1 MAVLCG
7 LPIYTRSYPHY
18 PQEKHGNEEMF
29 LWKPPRT
36 DVLCRNHKNAK
47 TLKKWEN
54 HLTFLMSKS
63 FGQFYKM
70 LQKRGGLWYNQYT
83 ILERKG

>member
-47 TLKKWEN
+47 TLKKMGKPLDVFN
-54 HLTFLMSKS
+54 VKKFRS
-63 FGQFYKM
+63 
-70 LQKRGGLWYNQYT
+70 
-83 ILERKG
+83 IL